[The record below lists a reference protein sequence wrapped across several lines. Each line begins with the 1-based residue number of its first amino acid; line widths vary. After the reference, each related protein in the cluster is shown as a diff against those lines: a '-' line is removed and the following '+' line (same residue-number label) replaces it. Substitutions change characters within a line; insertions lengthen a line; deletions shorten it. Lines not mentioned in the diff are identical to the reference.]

1 MKNIHNRYS
10 IWFFNFF
17 YANHSIHDV
26 ALKDFSLKKHHY
38 ISSFKIEKEVFIH
51 QVFPQ
56 GKKFSATSRI
66 CLPKV
71 SSLPFGK

>member
-26 ALKDFSLKKHHY
+26 ALKDFSLTKHHY
-38 ISSFKIEKEVFIH
+38 RHLKLKKKSLFIKFFLKEKSFQLH
-51 QVFPQ
+51 QEFVCP
-56 GKKFSATSRI
+56 KFHRYRLANR
-66 CLPKV
+66 
-71 SSLPFGK
+71 